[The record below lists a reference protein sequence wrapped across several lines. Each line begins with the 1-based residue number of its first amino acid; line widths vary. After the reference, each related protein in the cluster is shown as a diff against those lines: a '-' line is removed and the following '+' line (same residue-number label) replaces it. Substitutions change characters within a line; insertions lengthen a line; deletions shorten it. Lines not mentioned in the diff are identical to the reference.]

1 MIKVL
6 SKQATVKV
14 GDKWLVLKA
23 ILVAKHRGKAVIY
36 IDKEGNEVFQEPLC
50 KSQFKDTKIN

>member
-1 MIKVL
+1 MVKVL
-6 SKQATVKV
+6 SEKATVKV

-36 IDKEGNEVFQEPLC
+36 VDSEGNEIHQEPLC
-50 KSQFKDTKIN
+50 KSQFKNLNLN